1 MTLYAVKN
9 TNNITTILLSLIFPF
24 FIFFLFF
31 IFQTFIA
38 LKWCGVFVPRMK
50 KKGIMTNAL
59 QCSMYNLQMKY
70 TMRT

>member
-9 TNNITTILLSLIFPF
+9 TNYITTILLSLIFP
-24 FIFFLFF
+24 FLFF

-59 QCSMYNLQMKY
+59 QCSKYNLQMKY